1 MTIAPSTELLLL
13 SGRSGVGKSTVAGEL
28 YHLLAQAEVKHALVE
43 GDNLDL
49 AYPVP
54 WEYGL
59 ARKNLRAMWQNFRD
73 LGYRRLI
80 YGVEPADRERLLL
93 FGGYGADSGLAQW
106 AARLWR
112 RALGHVLFDFH
123 ASTRLLT

>member
-59 ARKNLRAMWQNFRD
+59 ARKTF
-73 LGYRRLI
+73 
-80 YGVEPADRERLLL
+80 ERC
-93 FGGYGADSGLAQW
+93 GRTSATLAI
-106 AARLWR
+106 A
-112 RALGHVLFDFH
+112 G
-123 ASTRLLT
+123 